1 MTGAPEPRSWR
12 NNSKKGSKREEQKQA
27 VLCSVGEKLSGQK
40 KPYWTIAFAP
50 LTIARMVDE
59 HISQNKLTLNGTGIA
74 LMRGQRLI
82 YEGVDFSLSSGGLL
96 VVRGPNG
103 SGKSSLLRA
112 VAGFL
117 PLAEGQISCNGEPL
131 ASVLQSGAVR
141 CFWYSSADG
150 LAGPLTAAQNL
161 CLLPEAGDVSR
172 VKARLANDD
181 PFSISGFLDRRVRSL
196 STGQRQRVAL
206 SRLCFAPSD
215 RCLWLLDEPNSGL
228 DEAGH
233 QALEDR
239 LERHKAAGGLCII
252 ASHHKI
258 SDRLTPL
265 YLDLGEV

>member
-1 MTGAPEPRSWR
+1 M
-12 NNSKKGSKREEQKQA
+12 A
-27 VLCSVGEKLSGQK
+27 VKTTNQD
-40 KPYWTIAFAP
+40 
-50 LTIARMVDE
+50 R
-59 HISQNKLTLNGTGIA
+59 LTLEGSGIA

-82 YEGVDFSLSSGGLL
+82 YEGVEFALRSGELL
-96 VVRGPNG
+96 VLRGPNG

-117 PLAEGQISCNGEPL
+117 PLSGGQISCNKAPL
-131 ASVLQSGAVR
+131 ASALQTGAVR

-161 CLLPEAGDVSR
+161 SLLPEAGDISTVT
-172 VKARLANDD
+172 ARLAEDD
-181 PFSISGFLDRRVRSL
+181 PFAISGFLDRHVRNL

-233 QALEDR
+233 RALEDR
-239 LERHKAAGGLCII
+239 LARHKAAGGLCII
-252 ASHHKI
+252 ASHHKL